1 MTVLKE
7 VIVLIPAIDELKN
20 LEWLIPEVRT
30 SLEDVTYDFEIV
42 VVLSNEASQEEI
54 NAVTKLG
61 ATTLI
66 RFPTNSFGDA
76 MRSGIY
82 KYRDTSKYILTMD
95 ADGSHSPLSLPRII
109 NAGRENDADVVI
121 ASRYTKGGSSDNAL
135 YLRVMSKALNYLFR
149 MVIGIK
155 VMDIST
161 NYKLYNS
168 RILQGMELS
177 CRNFDIIEEILLFVK
192 FKSDNPTI
200 IEIPDHFHERRFGVS
215 KRTLGPFIFSY
226 ILTLVRMRIRL

>member
-7 VIVLIPAIDELKN
+7 VIVLIPAIGELQN

-109 NAGRENDADVVI
+109 NAGRESDADVVI

-161 NYKLYNS
+161 NY
-168 RILQGMELS
+168 
-177 CRNFDIIEEILLFVK
+177 
-192 FKSDNPTI
+192 
-200 IEIPDHFHERRFGVS
+200 
-215 KRTLGPFIFSY
+215 
-226 ILTLVRMRIRL
+226 